1 MTRFVPFILAVCII
15 LPAQAMAGSFANTH
29 GFSAKGIAM
38 GNAMTAV
45 VHDWSSVYYNISG
58 LGKTKGIE
66 APVQAKTGSLTIAK
80 LQNKVLA
87 EKTVAGSTAGE
98 TPENPINELAV
109 TFMYT
114 YPVFNIDIDRRNPID
129 DAPLDTKAADQ
140 LNYGMM
146 IIGIALDINKIVR
159 MPDFI
164 SSARFG
170 LGLGT
175 PADGKATKV
184 NDIDLRTHNWLG
196 YGREAQVAT
205 IIAGMGFGFLNDMF
219 GVGVGA
225 QISFHGEGAVMV
237 TGVEVGPANQTPPSQ
252 SRMDL
257 ATVPSIV
264 AGLYFKPEK
273 LAPKLKGLEVGVAY
287 RQESFMKIYPFSTGT
302 ELMVGGSKMALAM
315 CIYDYYVPHTVSAG
329 IAYTRWKATIS
340 LDAEYQMWS
349 LYEYSPTVET
359 VYEVMATDRDKDDAD
374 AWKLPKFKNIIV
386 PKVGI
391 AYDLLNSLTM
401 MAGYS
406 FRPSFLDDADTG
418 GYVNFLDNVTHTG
431 SLGARYRVPRWSRL
445 GGDVELTLG
454 FQCQYLMER
463 KVVKTG
469 SAAEVDTVGLDAGPN
484 TNYSLNP
491 DYTYGGINYLAILE
505 AKMLL

>member
-1 MTRFVPFILAVCII
+1 MTRFVPFILAVCIM
-15 LPAQAMAGSFANTH
+15 LPAQVMAGSFANTH

-38 GNAMTAV
+38 GNVMTAV
-45 VHDWSSVYYNISG
+45 VNDWSSVYYNISG
-58 LGKTKGIE
+58 LGKTKGID
-66 APVQAKTGSLTIAK
+66 APAQAKTGSLTIAK

-87 EKTVAGSTAGE
+87 EKTVPGGGAGE
-98 TPENPINELAV
+98 SQENPINELAV

-114 YPVFNIDIDRRNPID
+114 MPVFKIDIDRRDPSTSQ
-129 DAPLDTKAADQ
+129 PLDTKAADQ

-225 QISFHGEGAVMV
+225 HISFHGEGAVLV
-237 TGVEVGPANQTPPSQ
+237 SDVEIGPADQTPPSQ

-273 LAPKLKGLEVGVAY
+273 LVPKLKGLEVGVAF

-302 ELMVGGSKMALAM
+302 VLKVGGSEMKLAM
-315 CIYDYYVPHTVSAG
+315 CIYDYYVPHTASAG
-329 IAYTRWKATIS
+329 VAYTRWKTTLS

-349 LYEYSPTVET
+349 LYEYSPTIQA
-359 VYEVMATDRDKDDAD
+359 VYDKLATTA
-374 AWKLPKFKNIIV
+374 
-386 PKVGI
+386 
-391 AYDLLNSLTM
+391 
-401 MAGYS
+401 
-406 FRPSFLDDADTG
+406 
-418 GYVNFLDNVTHTG
+418 
-431 SLGARYRVPRWSRL
+431 
-445 GGDVELTLG
+445 
-454 FQCQYLMER
+454 
-463 KVVKTG
+463 
-469 SAAEVDTVGLDAGPN
+469 
-484 TNYSLNP
+484 
-491 DYTYGGINYLAILE
+491 
-505 AKMLL
+505 